1 MKVLC
6 PMLQRPFLSRNTR
19 HNSGSQQNLNIPP
32 FLSTF
37 SFSFTISVSSNL
49 SKMLLSL
56 WLDQF
61 LVFAIREMFF
71 FPTHTWGKNIN
82 IPLCSPT
89 GCCSPTQHALSL
101 WIVVPYSQLV
111 NQDAISKAW
120 GSDAEEVVQLI
131 VQKRVFNRL
140 DCYFLSKWQIVW
152 PSGQNK
158 TDVKDPSFYCLITHS
173 TTNSLLLS
181 VSLILSLFSR
191 IQLSHGNNIYF
202 YYTTYTLLLHFMT
215 LWHILKHMTYVKSI
229 VLFATWNLFREI

>member
-6 PMLQRPFLSRNTR
+6 SMLQRPFLSWNTR

-71 FPTHTWGKNIN
+71 FPTHTWGRNIN

-120 GSDAEEVVQLI
+120 VSDAEEVVQLI

-140 DCYFLSKWQIVW
+140 ACYFFYPNDRLCDHLDKIKQTSKIHHFTV
-152 PSGQNK
+152 
-158 TDVKDPSFYCLITHS
+158 
-173 TTNSLLLS
+173 LLL
-181 VSLILSLFSR
+181 ILPQTHCCCL
-191 IQLSHGNNIYF
+191 
-202 YYTTYTLLLHFMT
+202 
-215 LWHILKHMTYVKSI
+215 
-229 VLFATWNLFREI
+229 

>member
-6 PMLQRPFLSRNTR
+6 PMLQRPFLSWNTR

-61 LVFAIREMFF
+61 LVFA
-71 FPTHTWGKNIN
+71 THTWGKNIN

-101 WIVVPYSQLV
+101 WIVLPYSQLV

-120 GSDAEEVVQLI
+120 VSDAEEVVQLI
-131 VQKRVFNRL
+131 VQKTKTVGSEGYLIGWTAIFYPNDRL
-140 DCYFLSKWQIVW
+140 CDHLDKIKQTSKIHHFTV
-152 PSGQNK
+152 
-158 TDVKDPSFYCLITHS
+158 
-173 TTNSLLLS
+173 LLL
-181 VSLILSLFSR
+181 ILPQTHCCCL
-191 IQLSHGNNIYF
+191 
-202 YYTTYTLLLHFMT
+202 
-215 LWHILKHMTYVKSI
+215 
-229 VLFATWNLFREI
+229 